1 MASSWELCRV
11 CNQAA
16 IRASL
21 QQTVVNALSA
31 SHSLKAVSLNMQVD
45 NRMRAWYMQN
55 MSVGLLYTCT
65 LGDVRPDC
73 PVALIQNRKHDGA
86 DFMEVIP
93 MEHQMP
99 AQREQVWPSSGH
111 RLCSQHQCLLRAST
125 L

>member
-1 MASSWELCRV
+1 
-11 CNQAA
+11 
-16 IRASL
+16 
-21 QQTVVNALSA
+21 
-31 SHSLKAVSLNMQVD
+31 MQVD

-99 AQREQVWPSSGH
+99 AQREQVWP
-111 RLCSQHQCLLRAST
+111 LHQCPQHHRPHRNLTLRPKRSCLGECPQHATSNLT
-125 L
+125 